1 MQSLAVIAGG
11 VGGMIALNY
20 SRTRR
25 FRTCVAAATR
35 MIVLLTDFGLEGP
48 YIGQV
53 AAVLHRQAPGVPVV
67 NLFSDLPP
75 FDIEAAAYLLPA
87 YTSRL
92 PPGTV
97 CLCVV
102 DPGVG
107 GARPACA
114 VAAGGRWYVGP
125 DEGLFT
131 LLARQTGVRNC
142 YRLPEV
148 QGAAPSF
155 HGRDVFA
162 PAAARLACNDRV
174 AGDWETAEPALRD
187 DWPDDLPRVVY
198 IDRFGNAV
206 TGLRAGSVA
215 ASAVLRVNGHELSRA
230 LTFSAVDVGRAFW
243 YENANGLVEIAV
255 NRGRADVVLDME
267 VGTSVELQVMWSGS
281 G

>member
-1 MQSLAVIAGG
+1 
-11 VGGMIALNY
+11 
-20 SRTRR
+20 
-25 FRTCVAAATR
+25 

-75 FDIEAAAYLLPA
+75 FDIRAAAYLLPA
-87 YTSRL
+87 YTGRL

-107 GARPACA
+107 GDRPGGV

-131 LLARQTGVRNC
+131 LLARQAGISNGFH
-142 YRLPEV
+142 LPEV
-148 QGAAPSF
+148 HDAAPSC

-162 PAAARLACNDRV
+162 PAAAWLARQGR
-174 AGDWETAEPALRD
+174 AGDGWQAAELVLRD
-187 DWPDDLPRVVY
+187 DWPDDLPRVLY
-198 IDRFGNAV
+198 IDRFGNAI
-206 TGLRAGSVA
+206 TGLRAGAVA
-215 ASAVLRVNGHELSRA
+215 ASARLQVNGHELRRA
-230 LTFSAVDVGRAFW
+230 LTFSSVDAGQPFW
-243 YENANGLVEIAV
+243 YENANGLVELAV
-255 NRGRADVVLDME
+255 NRGRADEVLGIGP
-267 VGTSVELQVMWSGS
+267 GTPLEIM
-281 G
+281 

>member
-1 MQSLAVIAGG
+1 
-11 VGGMIALNY
+11 
-20 SRTRR
+20 
-25 FRTCVAAATR
+25 

-53 AAVLHRQAPGVPVV
+53 AAVLHRQAPAVPVV

-75 FDIEAAAYLLPA
+75 FDIQAAACLLPA
-87 YTSRL
+87 YTDRL

-107 GARPACA
+107 GERPGCV

-131 LLARQTGVRNC
+131 LLARHADSISC
-142 YRLPEV
+142 YHLPAV
-148 QGAAPSF
+148 QGASPSF

-162 PAAARLACNDRV
+162 PAAAWLARQGQV
-174 AGDWETAEPALRD
+174 SESWQAASVTLRD
-187 DWPDDLPRVVY
+187 DWPDDLSRILY

-206 TGLRAGSVA
+206 TGLRAISVA
-215 ASAVLRVNGHELSRA
+215 APSLLRVNGHELRRA
-230 LTFSAVDVGRAFW
+230 VTFSSVDTGQAFW

-255 NRGRADVVLDME
+255 NRGRAETVLG
-267 VGTSVELQVMWSGS
+267 VQIGTPVESLLYEN
-281 G
+281 